1 MIQPF
6 RTAWLRLKALMY
18 RRRLDRDL
26 EEELRLHTVMR
37 AQKFTAEGMPPKAAQ
52 AAAERQFGNRTRV
65 RETCRELWT
74 FSTIEALWQDVRYG
88 LRTLAKA
95 PVFSAVAIISL
106 ALGIGANTALFSL
119 MDVMLMRE
127 LPVKNP
133 QQLVEFIRASPS
145 AMMTNLPYP
154 VFSYFQRDQE
164 VLEDVFTIS
173 PSQAV
178 VNAGA
183 GAERA
188 QAHLV
193 SGSFFP
199 ALGVNALMGR
209 SMGPSDDRHSVA
221 VLSHGFWS
229 RRFGADPSILGRTVR
244 VNGEPFTVVGVMP
257 PAFFGVDRSEIPD
270 LWLPIPAGVRPQAE
284 VWVLGHLKPGV
295 SVSQAQTVLEP
306 LFGQALESLTGEIE
320 RWPERDRKAFLSQ
333 KLLIRSATSGTVD
346 LEWTYWKGKATLKVL
361 MGLTVLVLLIACV
374 NLANLLMARS
384 ANRTREI
391 GIRLGIGAGRFRLVR
406 QLLTEN
412 LLLSLAGGAIGLV
425 VAAWGHRLLLGFLV
439 RDPQSV
445 ALDFRL
451 DYRVLCFGL
460 ALSVTTCVLF
470 GLMPALRATHPN
482 LIGAIRGDA
491 NERGPA
497 RIPLARTL
505 LPLQVALSMV
515 LLMGAGL
522 FARSLRNL
530 GMADLGLVRSNLLMT
545 EVRAPGKA
553 PQEHQQ
559 FWTRFGEQ
567 VSAVPGVR
575 SVALAGSVAFGSG
588 GWNQTVWIDR
598 AGQPAQDAKISHN
611 IVSPGFFATVGIP
624 VLIGRGFGEHDRK
637 GSPLVAVV
645 NQTFARR
652 YLPNENPIGKR
663 FGDRGRDSSGRYEI
677 VGVVG
682 DAKYGAVREPMRPM
696 AFYPLLQQEPRNLMA
711 VHVRTAAGPDALV
724 PSIRRKILAIDG
736 ESLVSEIRTLP
747 QVVRSQL
754 RQDRM
759 FATLAAFF
767 AALALALA
775 AIGIY
780 GIVAYRVTRRMPEI
794 GVRIAMGA
802 QRKDV
807 LWLVMKETLTLFAIG
822 GLLGAACALVAS
834 RLIRSLL
841 FALEPSDPATLASA
855 GVILFTVGV
864 FACLLPAR
872 RAASLDPLV
881 ALRIE

>member
-1 MIQPF
+1 M
-6 RTAWLRLKALMY
+6 A
-18 RRRLDRDL
+18 
-26 EEELRLHTVMR
+26 MR
-37 AQKFTAEGMPPKAAQ
+37 AEKLAAEGMPPKDAR

-74 FSTIEALWQDVRYG
+74 FSAIEALWQDVRYG

-95 PVFSAVAIISL
+95 RAFSAVAIVSL

-133 QQLVEFIRASPS
+133 QQLVEFIRVSPP
-145 AMMTNLPYP
+145 AMMSNLPYP
-154 VFSYFQRDQE
+154 VFSYFQRDRE
-164 VLEDVFTIS
+164 VLEDIFAIS
-173 PSQAV
+173 LSRAV
-178 VNAGA
+178 VSAGS

-193 SGSFFP
+193 SRSFFP

-209 SMGPSDDRHSVA
+209 TIGASDDRNSVA
-221 VLSHGFWS
+221 VLSHAFWR
-229 RRFGADPSILGRTVR
+229 RRFGEDPSILGRTVR
-244 VNGEPFTVVGVMP
+244 VNGDPLTVVGVMP
-257 PAFFGVDRSEIPD
+257 PTFFGVDRSEVPD
-270 LWLPIPAGVRPQAE
+270 LWLPIPASTRPQSE

-295 SVSQAQTVLEP
+295 SISQAQAVLEP
-306 LFGQALESLTGEIE
+306 LFGQALESVAGEIE
-320 RWPERDRKAFLSQ
+320 RWPERDRKAFLAQ
-333 KLLIRSATSGTVD
+333 KLMIRSATSGTVG
-346 LEWTYWKGKATLKVL
+346 LQWTYWKGKATLKVL
-361 MGLTVLVLLIACV
+361 IGLTVLVLLIACA
-374 NLANLLMARS
+374 NLANLLTARS
-384 ANRTREI
+384 ANRAREI
-391 GIRLGIGAGRFRLVR
+391 GIRLGIGAGRLRLVR

-425 VAAWGHRLLLGFLV
+425 VAAWGHRLLVGFLV
-439 RDPQSV
+439 RDPESV

-460 ALSVTTCVLF
+460 ALSLGTCVLF

-482 LIGAIRGDA
+482 LICAIRGDA
-491 NERGPA
+491 RERGPA

-505 LPLQVALSMV
+505 LPVQVALSMV
-515 LLMGAGL
+515 LLVGAGL
-522 FARSLRNL
+522 FVRSLRNL
-530 GMADLGLVRSNLLMT
+530 GTTDLGLVRNNLLLMD
-545 EVRAPGKA
+545 VRAPGRT
-553 PQEHQQ
+553 PQQYQQ
-559 FWTRFGEQ
+559 FWTRFAEQ
-567 VSAVPGVR
+567 VAAVPEVG

-598 AGQPAQDAKISHN
+598 GGQPVQDAKISFN
-611 IVSPGFFATVGIP
+611 VVSPGFFATVGIP
-624 VLIGRGFGEHDRK
+624 VLMGRGFGEHDRD
-637 GSPLVAVV
+637 GSPLIAVV

-652 YLPNENPIGKR
+652 YFGKENPIGKR

-696 AFYPLLQQEPRNLMA
+696 AFYPLLQQEWRSSMA

-724 PSIRRKILAIDG
+724 PSIRRAILTIDG
-736 ESLVSEIRTLP
+736 EALVSDVRTLP

-759 FATLAAFF
+759 FATLAGFF
-767 AALALALA
+767 AALALSLA

-780 GIVAYRVTRRMPEI
+780 GIVGYRVARRTPEI

-802 QRKDV
+802 QRVDV
-807 LWLVMKETLTLFAIG
+807 LWLVMKETLALFAIG
-822 GLLGAACALVAS
+822 ALLGAAGALAAS
-834 RLIRSLL
+834 RLIRSML

-855 GVILFTVGV
+855 TVILFGVGV
-864 FACLLPAR
+864 LACLLPAH